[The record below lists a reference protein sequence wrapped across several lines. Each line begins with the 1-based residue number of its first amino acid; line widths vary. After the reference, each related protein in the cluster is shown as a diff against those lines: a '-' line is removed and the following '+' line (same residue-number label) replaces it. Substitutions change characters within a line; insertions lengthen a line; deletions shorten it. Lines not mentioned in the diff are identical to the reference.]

1 MDKTIKIRKAEKKDL
16 ESISE
21 IYINSWFESYSNF
34 ISEENLKNSDFLK
47 KENIINS
54 YRNWIFFEGN
64 ICFVAEKENNIIGYV
79 YGGDEEEYDS
89 EIYNLFVKKD
99 FQRQKIGSELLLH
112 TADYFK
118 KKQYEDVVIW
128 AFKKSDSCRFY
139 EKLGG
144 KVMEETFQKI
154 GSQKEEINVYYWD
167 TDDLISNLKKR
178 R

>member
-1 MDKTIKIRKAEKKDL
+1 M

-54 YRNWIFFEGN
+54 YRNWLFFEGN

-89 EIYNLFVKKD
+89 EIYNLFVKR
-99 FQRQKIGSELLLH
+99 FSE
-112 TADYFK
+112 T
-118 KKQYEDVVIW
+118 EN
-128 AFKKSDSCRFY
+128 RF
-139 EKLGG
+139 
-144 KVMEETFQKI
+144 
-154 GSQKEEINVYYWD
+154 
-167 TDDLISNLKKR
+167 
-178 R
+178 